1 MESDISYYLFVI
13 QINNNLASQY
23 KQMSD
28 DLVNQITLNFLISKQ
43 QLQKLNKRIKQKED
57 DTLKSDKEIYKDK
70 INELFLKFMDD
81 EFPDDLLQDVRHSF
95 TGFVEKSIYYLKL
108 QERDRIS
115 IEVEDDK
122 EDEDADE
129 EDKEDDE
136 DEDDEDKEED
146 EDEDIKD
153 IKDEVNK
160 PHKVFKKTNKVVHSE
175 GVDDIQHLPL
185 DWFTKVRC
193 NYKQTQIIQERKD
206 IVAKSPNYKKS
217 EKKNI
222 TNLYEDKKNKK

>member
-1 MESDISYYLFVI
+1 
-13 QINNNLASQY
+13 
-23 KQMSD
+23 MSD

-70 INELFLKFMDD
+70 INELFIKFMND
-81 EFPDDLLQDVRHSF
+81 EFPDDLLQDVRNSF

-108 QERDRIS
+108 QERDRRS
-115 IEVEDDK
+115 IEQDIPIYSEENEEGENEEDEEDEEDEENEEDEDEEDIQEDIK
-122 EDEDADE
+122 EDEDIQE
-129 EDKEDDE
+129 
-136 DEDDEDKEED
+136 DEDKEED
-146 EDEDIKD
+146 EDEDILD
-153 IKDEVNK
+153 K
-160 PHKVFKKTNKVVHSE
+160 PHKVFKKTSKVRHSE

-193 NYKQTQIIQERKD
+193 NYKQNQIIQERKD
-206 IVAKSPNYKKS
+206 IVAKSPNYKKA